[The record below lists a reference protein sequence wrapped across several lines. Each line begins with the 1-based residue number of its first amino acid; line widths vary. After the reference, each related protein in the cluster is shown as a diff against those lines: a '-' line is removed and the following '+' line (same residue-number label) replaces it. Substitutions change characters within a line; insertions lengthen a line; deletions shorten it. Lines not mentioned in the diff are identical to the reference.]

1 VGIYSKDFLI
11 LNFKNEGSL
20 NPFCLSGKF
29 GFTEAHKSMRISI
42 NRLKKYIA
50 LTQSPE
56 EIAALL
62 TQSGLEV
69 EGIEEFV
76 SIPGGLEG
84 IVIGEVLTC
93 IKHPDADKL
102 SLTTVDIGADEPSQ
116 IVCGAP
122 NVAAGQKVLVA
133 TVGATLYPTEGDAFT
148 IKKAKIRGQASEGMI
163 CAEDELGIG
172 TSHAGIMVLDTDLPN
187 GTPASQIIPVTHD
200 HILEIGLT
208 PNRADA
214 ASHLGVARDLKAL
227 LGKELCIDS
236 SPEIKKEAEGP
247 KISVNVE
254 NSTDCPRYAGVTITG
269 LKVGPSP
276 QWLQDFLRALDL
288 EPINNVVDITNYILH
303 DLGQPL
309 HAFDAAQ
316 ISEGKVI
323 VKKLPK
329 DSKFVTL
336 DEKERK
342 LSGEELMICDSKG
355 GMCIAGIFGG
365 IGSGVTENTTSI
377 FLESAYFSPDVI
389 RKGAQYHGLKT
400 DASFRFERGTDPNMP
415 VYALK
420 QAVKLLQ
427 EVAGGKVA
435 SDIVDIYP
443 QPVADFEIEVEYGH
457 INRLIGKK
465 IAPSEVKSILES
477 LDIQVQ
483 NETEQG
489 FKAIVKPYRVDVTR
503 EADIIEEILR
513 IYGFQQVALS
523 ENLRTDYLAEHPAKD
538 LNKLQYRLS
547 EILSGQGYFEII
559 TNSLTKPSYAEKSGF
574 LDASQNVEI
583 YNKLSEDFGVMRQTL
598 LFSGLEVLAHNINRR
613 QTDVKVFE
621 FGTVYQKGETGY
633 EEGKRLAIF
642 HTGNKSAESWLEEAK
657 PFGFADVYSTVERI
671 LEKLGIQVGDVSMIE
686 SQPFTYGLRLML
698 GQKELGIIGLVDEK
712 MLKLAEVRQ
721 EVWFAELN
729 WDLICKKASGLKRY
743 QEISKFPEVRRDL
756 SLVIDKTVNYD
767 QVKSVALK
775 AGGKLLQRIGVFDVY
790 QGDKIESGKKAYA
803 LSFYLQ
809 DQENTLTDKV
819 IDKTM
824 SKLIQAFQNEVG
836 AVIRS

>member
-1 VGIYSKDFLI
+1 
-11 LNFKNEGSL
+11 
-20 NPFCLSGKF
+20 
-29 GFTEAHKSMRISI
+29 MRISI

-163 CAEDELGIG
+163 CAEDEMGIG

-254 NSTDCPRYAGVTITG
+254 NSTDCPRYAGVTITD

-276 QWLQDFLRALDL
+276 QWLQDFLRSLDL

-427 EVAGGKVA
+427 EIAGGKVA
-435 SDIVDIYP
+435 SDIIDIYP
-443 QPVADFEIEVEYGH
+443 QPVADFEIDVEYGH

-465 IAPSEVKSILES
+465 IAPTEVKSILES
-477 LDIQVQ
+477 LEIQVE

-503 EADIIEEILR
+503 EADIIEEI
-513 IYGFQQVALS
+513 
-523 ENLRTDYLAEHPAKD
+523 
-538 LNKLQYRLS
+538 
-547 EILSGQGYFEII
+547 
-559 TNSLTKPSYAEKSGF
+559 
-574 LDASQNVEI
+574 
-583 YNKLSEDFGVMRQTL
+583 
-598 LFSGLEVLAHNINRR
+598 
-613 QTDVKVFE
+613 
-621 FGTVYQKGETGY
+621 
-633 EEGKRLAIF
+633 
-642 HTGNKSAESWLEEAK
+642 
-657 PFGFADVYSTVERI
+657 
-671 LEKLGIQVGDVSMIE
+671 
-686 SQPFTYGLRLML
+686 
-698 GQKELGIIGLVDEK
+698 
-712 MLKLAEVRQ
+712 
-721 EVWFAELN
+721 
-729 WDLICKKASGLKRY
+729 
-743 QEISKFPEVRRDL
+743 
-756 SLVIDKTVNYD
+756 
-767 QVKSVALK
+767 
-775 AGGKLLQRIGVFDVY
+775 
-790 QGDKIESGKKAYA
+790 
-803 LSFYLQ
+803 
-809 DQENTLTDKV
+809 
-819 IDKTM
+819 
-824 SKLIQAFQNEVG
+824 
-836 AVIRS
+836 